1 MKSSRAQ
8 LATGRLKV
16 KSMSSGQTGTKL
28 SGCSDGFPHRS
39 TLVRMPGKINQSIRI
54 KEALACCAWMKI
66 HIRTK
71 GMSGGLVAERGMDG
85 LRVAVSTPF

>member
-1 MKSSRAQ
+1 
-8 LATGRLKV
+8 
-16 KSMSSGQTGTKL
+16 
-28 SGCSDGFPHRS
+28 
-39 TLVRMPGKINQSIRI
+39 MPGKINQSIRI